1 MPITAAAQRKRRK
14 QLQAAGKCIDC
25 GAPGRG
31 HARCKRCRDLQLG
44 RKAGT
49 YTQSEWEG
57 LLAQVEGLQYRVREL
72 EHFEMVFSDNAAL
85 LEQLSQAHADT
96 GNLRADLARLQGV
109 EIVNGLCAL
118 PPGRDGV
125 EYDAR
130 GRGQVKGG
138 PYHVA

>member
-14 QLQAAGKCIDC
+14 QLREAGKCIDC

-31 HARCKRCRDLQLG
+31 YARCKRCRDLQLG

-49 YTQSEWEG
+49 YSQSEWDG
-57 LLAQVEGLQYRVREL
+57 LLAQVDGLQKRVREL

-85 LEQLSQAHADT
+85 LEHLSQAHADT

-125 EYDAR
+125 EYAAR
-130 GRGQVKGG
+130 GEGTVKAG
-138 PYHVA
+138 PYQVG

>member
-1 MPITAAAQRKRRK
+1 MPISAAAQRKRRK

-31 HARCKRCRDLQLG
+31 YARCKWCRDLQLG
-44 RKAGT
+44 RKDGT
-49 YTQSEWEG
+49 YTQGEWDG
-57 LLAQVEGLQYRVREL
+57 LLARIEGLQYRVREL
-72 EHFEMVFSDNAAL
+72 ETFERGFYDNAAL
-85 LEQLSQAHADT
+85 REQLFQAQDDN

-109 EIVNGLCAL
+109 EIINGLCAL

-130 GRGQVKGG
+130 G
-138 PYHVA
+138 